1 MAGSG
6 DEALYSRQLYVLGGG
21 ARRLAGAAVLV
32 SGLRGP
38 GAQAAAALVLAG
50 TGRVVLHDRGAAS
63 TADRAHQFLLGE
75 SDVGRNRAEASQQA
89 LAELNPGVV
98 VTAHTGELSEAFLAS
113 FQVVVL
119 TEAPLEEQLRVG
131 DFCHAQ
137 GICFIV
143 ADAKGLAGQLF
154 CDFGERFVI
163 DDPAEGDPVCA
174 AVQHISQGNPGVVTY
189 TRTEDS
195 HGHLFCNGD
204 LVTFSGVEGMA
215 ELNSQEPVPVRV
227 LDASRLEIGDTS
239 SFSPYLRG
247 GLVSQV
253 RLPQVHSYE
262 PLRWALAKPK
272 IRVATPEELPRSRSL
287 HAAFQALHAFC
298 GEQGRLP
305 RPRAPADAE
314 RVLELAQSLGVQ
326 QDPLDEDVVRAFAS
340 VSAGDLCPVAAIVG
354 ALAAQE
360 VLKAITRKFLPLD
373 QWLYFDALECL
384 AVEGAA
390 QLTEEDCAPRGSR
403 YDGQIAVFGAAF
415 QEQLGCQKYLVVGAG
430 AIGCELLKNF
440 AMMGLAAGPGG
451 DLTVTDMDTV
461 ALSNLHRQLLYRSVD
476 ISKPKS
482 VVAAAAVRRMN
493 PNVRVTAHQNE
504 VGPATEPLYGDNFFR
519 RLDGVASALDTLEAR
534 AYLESRCHRCLTP
547 LLDSGTEGPR
557 GNVLAMVPPVTKPL
571 GPAGT
576 PEDGTFPLCTL
587 RYFPTTIQHTLQVG
601 CAALAQHP
609 AKKPWHLCLPFPFP
623 PLAMA
628 RQWAAG
634 RIWPQLLPAGSPS
647 SSASP
652 VMDFPTPWAWA
663 GGPRGHKG
671 GLSQCLTSA
680 SPLQWARDEFEG
692 LFQLPA
698 EHINRFMEDPAFLEQ
713 LPAKKAL
720 EVLEQVLGSLWERP
734 QDWEDCVRWARR
746 HWQSRYHDAIAQL
759 LHTLPPEHE
768 ASPGVPFWAGN
779 RSCPHP
785 LTFNPDNDT
794 HLEYILAAARLFAQA
809 HKVPPCNDR
818 AAAQTILRSVVLPP
832 FEPREGLQIPL
843 TDEQEAQA
851 PVDHRR
857 LAELTQDLLQR
868 RQELAGSEEVQVPL
882 MEPIHFEKD
891 NNIHMDFITA
901 ASNLRAENYGIPP
914 ADWLTSKR
922 IAGRIVP
929 AIITTT
935 AAVAGLACL
944 EVYKLVWGCQDI
956 SYYRNSNLCLSDC
969 LLLRI
974 QPLPPPTYRYGGR
987 EWSCWDRL
995 ELRAVGADGQE
1006 MTVQEVLDWLQRTY
1020 GWTVTMLL
1028 HDHTVLYN
1036 SEEDEET
1043 RAQQRAQRLSENL
1056 KDAGEPPRRELEL
1069 LYVCEGEDAE
1079 DEDTCPPLLCSL
1091 P

>member
-32 SGLRGP
+32 SGAARAGSAGGDGAGAGGDWARRSARPRRRLRRRPRPPGTGGAGR
-38 GAQAAAALVLAG
+38 GAQ
-50 TGRVVLHDRGAAS
+50 S
-63 TADRAHQFLLGE
+63 RARFLLGE

-154 CDFGERFVI
+154 CDFGEHFVV

-195 HGHLFCNGD
+195 RGHLFCNGD
-204 LVTFSGVEGMA
+204 LVTFFGVEGMA
-215 ELNSQEPVPVRV
+215 ELNGQEPVPVHV

-262 PLRWALAKPK
+262 PLRRALAKPK

-298 GEQGRLP
+298 GKQGRLP
-305 RPRAPADAE
+305 RPRAQADAE
-314 RVLELAQSLGVQ
+314 RVLELARSLGVQ
-326 QDPLDEDVVRAFAS
+326 QGPLDEDVVRAFAS
-340 VSAGDLCPVAAIVG
+340 VSAGDLCPVAAIIG

-384 AVEGAA
+384 AVEGASR
-390 QLTEEDCAPRGSR
+390 LTEEDCAPRGSR

-415 QEQLGCQKYLVVGAG
+415 QERLGCQKYLVVGAG

-461 ALSNLHRQLLYRSVD
+461 ALSNLHRQLLYRSAD

-482 VVAAAAVRRMN
+482 MVAAAAVRRMN
-493 PNVRVTAHQNE
+493 PDVRVTAHQNE
-504 VGPATEPLYGDNFFR
+504 VGPATELLYGDNFFR
-519 RLDGVASALDTLEAR
+519 CLDGVASALDTLEAR
-534 AYLESRCHRCLTP
+534 AYLESRCHRYLTP

-587 RYFPTTIQHTLQVG
+587 RYFPTTIQHTLQ
-601 CAALAQHP
+601 
-609 AKKPWHLCLPFPFP
+609 
-623 PLAMA
+623 
-628 RQWAAG
+628 
-634 RIWPQLLPAGSPS
+634 
-647 SSASP
+647 
-652 VMDFPTPWAWA
+652 
-663 GGPRGHKG
+663 
-671 GLSQCLTSA
+671 
-680 SPLQWARDEFEG
+680 WARDEFEG

-698 EHINRFMEDPAFLEQ
+698 EHTNRFMEDPAFLEQ
-713 LPAKKAL
+713 LPTKKAL
-720 EVLEQVLGSLWERP
+720 EVLEQVRGSLWEQPR
-734 QDWEDCVRWARR
+734 DWEDCVRWARR
-746 HWQSRYHDAIAQL
+746 HWQSRYPRCHRPAAAHL
-759 LHTLPPEHE
+759 T
-768 ASPGVPFWAGN
+768 PGARN

-809 HKVPPCNDR
+809 HKVPPCSDR

-857 LAELTQDLLQR
+857 LAELTQDLVQR

-956 SYYRNSNLCLSDC
+956 SCYRNSNLCLSDC

-1006 MTVQEVLDWLQRTY
+1006 MTVQEVLDWLQRTF

-1028 HDHTVLYN
+1028 HDRTVLYN

-1043 RAQQRAQRLSENL
+1043 RARQRAQRLSENL
-1056 KDAGEPPRRELEL
+1056 KDAGEPQRRELEL

>member
-1 MAGSG
+1 MGM
-6 DEALYSRQLYVLGGG
+6 VL
-21 ARRLAGAAVLV
+21 
-32 SGLRGP
+32 SRGP
-38 GAQAAAALVLAG
+38 PPVWTGPCGALCCGEQHPQ
-50 TGRVVLHDRGAAS
+50 TRGVPRHLL
-63 TADRAHQFLLGE
+63 TPQFLLGE
-75 SDVGRNRAEASQQA
+75 SDVGRNRAEASQRA

-131 DFCHAQ
+131 DFCHAR

-154 CDFGERFVI
+154 CDFGEHFVV

-204 LVTFSGVEGMA
+204 LVMFSGVEGMA
-215 ELNSQEPVPVRV
+215 ELNGQEPVPVRV

-262 PLRWALAKPK
+262 PLRRALAEPK
-272 IRVATPEELPRSRSL
+272 IRVAIPEELPRSRSL

-314 RVLELAQSLGVQ
+314 RVLELARSLGVQ
-326 QDPLDEDVVRAFAS
+326 QGPLDEDVVRAFAS

-360 VLKAITRKFLPLD
+360 VLKAITGKFLPLD

-390 QLTEEDCAPRGSR
+390 RLTEEDCAPRGSR

-461 ALSNLHRQLLYRSVD
+461 ALSNLHRQLLYRSAD

-493 PNVRVTAHQNE
+493 PDVRVTAHQNE
-504 VGPATEPLYGDNFFR
+504 VGPATEPLYGDSFFR

-534 AYLESRCHRCLTP
+534 AYLESRCHRCRTP

-571 GPAGT
+571 GPTGT

-587 RYFPTTIQHTLQVG
+587 RYFPTTIQHT
-601 CAALAQHP
+601 
-609 AKKPWHLCLPFPFP
+609 
-623 PLAMA
+623 
-628 RQWAAG
+628 
-634 RIWPQLLPAGSPS
+634 
-647 SSASP
+647 
-652 VMDFPTPWAWA
+652 
-663 GGPRGHKG
+663 
-671 GLSQCLTSA
+671 
-680 SPLQWARDEFEG
+680 LQWARDEFEG

-698 EHINRFMEDPAFLEQ
+698 EHINRFMEDPTFLEQ

-720 EVLEQVLGSLWERP
+720 EILEQVRSSLWERP
-734 QDWEDCVRWARR
+734 RDWQDCVHWARR

-768 ASPGVPFWAGN
+768 ASPGVLFWAGN
-779 RSCPHP
+779 RRCPHP

-794 HLEYILAAARLFAQA
+794 HLEYVLAAARLFAQA
-809 HKVPPCNDR
+809 HKVPPCSDR
-818 AAAQTILRSVVLPP
+818 VAAQTILRSVVLPP

-851 PVDHRR
+851 AVDHRR
-857 LAELTQDLLQR
+857 LAELSQDLVQR
-868 RQELAGSEEVQVPL
+868 QQELSGSEEVQVPL
-882 MEPIHFEKD
+882 MEPIRFEKD
-891 NNIHMDFITA
+891 NNIHVDFITA

-922 IAGRIVP
+922 IVGRIVP

-956 SYYRNSNLCLSDC
+956 SCYRNSNLRLSDG

-1028 HDHTVLYN
+1028 HGCTVLYN

-1043 RAQQRAQRLSENL
+1043 RARQRAQRLSENL
-1056 KDAGEPPRRELEL
+1056 KDAGEPPQRELEL